1 MGRKEDIQFDQL
13 MRFRKFPVDRIPFL
27 GTDGASVEDQKNFRL
42 YTDGVINLPT
52 LCMRVKEA
60 NLLPHVSEDAM
71 LNELKI
77 TRWLVDEGNAGSY

>member
-52 LCMRVKEA
+52 LCKRVKEA

-71 LNELKI
+71 LNELRI
-77 TRWLVDEGNAGSY
+77 TRWIIDES

>member
-52 LCMRVKEA
+52 LCKRVKEA
-60 NLLPHVSEDAM
+60 NLLPHVSEEAM
-71 LNELKI
+71 LNELRI
-77 TRWLVDEGNAGSY
+77 TRWIIDES

>member
-1 MGRKEDIQFDQL
+1 MGHREDVMFDQL
-13 MRFRKFPVDRIPFL
+13 MRFRKYPPDRIPFL
-27 GTDGASVEDQKNFRL
+27 DTERASVEDQKNFRL
-42 YTDGVINLPT
+42 YTDGIINLPT

-77 TRWLVDEGNAGSY
+77 TRWLVDEDNARYY